1 MRTDDWPPC
10 IITAFDL
17 AGTRTLA
24 ASGKGSS
31 AMIELHNRAVG
42 KINQGLPLHSH
53 GYIWNDSVLLL
64 SYMTEPNWSKRAFV
78 AELDDFRSFLE
89 QQCGAPIYAISVKG
103 LAFPQDIIAPA
114 VFNGQIAN
122 QPRAVVLK
130 TSSWAMANCFLI
142 EKALKHHRADW
153 YIDSRIT
160 KDANLPVP
168 FASEKVEL
176 LPKNQARTIHMF
188 KGHIHVVG

>member
-1 MRTDDWPPC
+1 MRTDGWPPC
-10 IITAFDL
+10 IVTAFDL

-31 AMIELHNRAVG
+31 AMIEMHNRAVT
-42 KINQGLPLHSH
+42 KINHGLPLHSH
-53 GYIWNDSVLLL
+53 GYIWNDSVLLM
-64 SYMTEPNWSKRAFV
+64 SYMTEPNWSKSEFV
-78 AELDDFRSFLE
+78 AELDDFRSYLE
-89 QQCGAPIYAISVKG
+89 QQCGASIYAISVKG
-103 LAFPQDIIAPA
+103 MAFPQDEMAPA
-114 VFNGQIAN
+114 VFNGLVAN

-160 KDANLPVP
+160 KDANLPAP
-168 FASEKVEL
+168 FASEKVDL
-176 LPKNQARTIHMF
+176 LPKDQARTIHMF
-188 KGHIHVVG
+188 KGRICVG